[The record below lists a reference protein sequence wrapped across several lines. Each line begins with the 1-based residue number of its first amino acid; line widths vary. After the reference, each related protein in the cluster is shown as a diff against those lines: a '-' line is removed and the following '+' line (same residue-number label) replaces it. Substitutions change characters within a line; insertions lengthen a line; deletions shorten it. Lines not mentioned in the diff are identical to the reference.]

1 MFRWMKSRIFNA
13 TPNWRPCLSTNFFRR
28 TRNFKCTALR
38 YFALS
43 KKSTFVKE
51 HSHTGPRQ
59 NTFFY
64 LRPEKRHVGPKNN
77 SKQLLRRCC
86 YTHSCPFARKM
97 IFECAVTCYRT
108 LYSDPYKKTEKMLPH
123 TFVTLRQSTS
133 SMNFFIFLRLGM
145 IKRLKETVALLRKSK
160 MLIFECAV
168 TCYRTL

>member
-1 MFRWMKSRIFNA
+1 MTLRQIGGNVFPQTFSEKQETLNA
-13 TPNWRPCLSTNFFRR
+13 LPIAF
-28 TRNFKCTALR
+28 LR
-38 YFALS
+38 CPKNQHLS
-43 KKSTFVKE
+43 KNI
-51 HSHTGPRQ
+51 HTPAPGK
-59 NTFFY
+59 TLFFY

-77 SKQLLRRCC
+77 YKQLLRRCC
-86 YTHSCPFARKM
+86 YTHFCPFARKM
-97 IFECAVTCYRT
+97 IFGCAVTCYRT

>member
-1 MFRWMKSRIFNA
+1 MPFIF
-13 TPNWRPCLSTNFFRR
+13 WRFPTNQH
-28 TRNFKCTALR
+28 
-38 YFALS
+38 LS
-43 KKSTFVKE
+43 KNI
-51 HSHTGPRQ
+51 HTPAPGK
-59 NTFFY
+59 TLFF
-64 LRPEKRHVGPKNN
+64 LRPEKRHAGPKNN
-77 SKQLLRRCC
+77 YKQLLRRCC
-86 YTHSCPFARKM
+86 YAHFCPFAHKM

>member
-1 MFRWMKSRIFNA
+1 MHCPLFFGVVQKINICQRTF
-13 TPNWRPCLSTNFFRR
+13 THRPPA
-28 TRNFKCTALR
+28 K
-38 YFALS
+38 
-43 KKSTFVKE
+43 
-51 HSHTGPRQ
+51 H
-59 NTFFY
+59 FFY

-77 SKQLLRRCC
+77 YKQLLRRCC
-86 YTHSCPFARKM
+86 YAHFCPFAHKM

>member
-1 MFRWMKSRIFNA
+1 MHCPLFFCVVQKINNCQRTF
-13 TPNWRPCLSTNFFRR
+13 THRPPAKHF
-28 TRNFKCTALR
+28 
-38 YFALS
+38 
-43 KKSTFVKE
+43 
-51 HSHTGPRQ
+51 
-59 NTFFY
+59 FFY
-64 LRPEKRHVGPKNN
+64 LRPKKRHVSPKPNY
-77 SKQLLRRCC
+77 KQLLRRCC
-86 YTHSCPFARKM
+86 YAHFCPFAHKM